1 MPETAQKD
9 KKTMLK
15 LQDIVFAKGPK
26 GETLKQDYER
36 IYFSHTN
43 GDAVKTVEKTFDGKT
58 AGTAQ
63 VPDGDSKASVEQLY
77 NEMVDYFMTEF
88 KGSDPEKPVNPQVIQ
103 MSLSEKGLD
112 LTKRANVGA
121 SLRPKEVDID
131 KTIERQAKGLVALGI
146 APSYDAAVKMV
157 KDAIAASKPA
167 AQTA

>member
-1 MPETAQKD
+1 
-9 KKTMLK
+9 
-15 LQDIVFAKGPK
+15 
-26 GETLKQDYER
+26 
-36 IYFSHTN
+36 
-43 GDAVKTVEKTFDGKT
+43 
-58 AGTAQ
+58 
-63 VPDGDSKASVEQLY
+63 
-77 NEMVDYFMTEF
+77 MTEF

-157 KDAIAASKPA
+157 KDAIAASKTV
-167 AQTA
+167 TATA